1 MRTQQDTIT
10 YYSKQCVKLMNGIE
24 DKTGK
29 MFHETHKELE
39 RDIYKA
45 FDAKNMSNI
54 LYFHNKL
61 CKEYDKLDG
70 ELEE

>member
-1 MRTQQDTIT
+1 
-10 YYSKQCVKLMNGIE
+10 MNGIE